1 MEIVKSNLDDEKK
14 NKIIKFVKE
23 SLKQNE
29 RVKAGYVRDKLKK
42 FYPNEI
48 WTVIYYI
55 FDRKAL
61 SYSYDVNGTKL
72 YCNYKNY
79 QIRITSNKRN
89 NKELNNDAY
98 EEGDFEKL
106 EEDIGYLNKKISDIK
121 IIADENE
128 KIIEKYKLLIIEK
141 DKEIET
147 LKNELEKNKQDNSSV
162 KAFYARDQ
170 ILALNFVSSD
180 SRLHFAIP
188 CINKDLFVDVEK
200 KLYDE
205 FPDYKETNNNF
216 IVQGKIILRFKT
228 IEENQLKSGI
238 PIIIIQNNNN

>member
-14 NKIIKFVKE
+14 NKIIKFIKE
-23 SLKQNE
+23 SFKQNE

-48 WTVIYYI
+48 WSVIYG
-55 FDRKAL
+55 KAL

-128 KIIEKYKLLIIEK
+128 
-141 DKEIET
+141 
-147 LKNELEKNKQDNSSV
+147 
-162 KAFYARDQ
+162 
-170 ILALNFVSSD
+170 
-180 SRLHFAIP
+180 
-188 CINKDLFVDVEK
+188 
-200 KLYDE
+200 
-205 FPDYKETNNNF
+205 
-216 IVQGKIILRFKT
+216 
-228 IEENQLKSGI
+228 
-238 PIIIIQNNNN
+238 